1 MDVLRS
7 LEGDRRGWVVTTYG
21 YNTAKQLVETIRSA
35 TETTPEIIISYI
47 RDADGRILSIRR
59 DIGALTTTESTE
71 YDDLGRIVSS
81 TDTLGRVTKTAYSD
95 NHLTKTVITPSGST
109 LITQTYY
116 DGTTILQGGT
126 GQREIETQLELKE
139 EGILTT
145 TLSKGIILSRSLSN
159 GFGETVWQEHPNT
172 LGGFIVTKN
181 TYNNKGQLVRTQ
193 IENMA
198 PTLTKYNELG
208 QTVKQI
214 ILLDELQP
222 DNPAKNRISESSSY
236 YQARE
241 DGIYQVQTSTIYNSP
256 RTALD
261 TNYRNHGFAVKLHIR
276 K

>member
-1 MDVLRS
+1 M
-7 LEGDRRGWVVTTYG
+7 
-21 YNTAKQLVETIRSA
+21 
-35 TETTPEIIISYI
+35 
-47 RDADGRILSIRR
+47 
-59 DIGALTTTESTE
+59 
-71 YDDLGRIVSS
+71 
-81 TDTLGRVTKTAYSD
+81 
-95 NHLTKTVITPSGST
+95 
-109 LITQTYY
+109 
-116 DGTTILQGGT
+116 
-126 GQREIETQLELKE
+126 KE

-241 DGIYQVQTSTIYNSP
+241 DGIYQVQTSTIYNSQGLP
-256 RTALD
+256 LTQ
-261 TNYRNHGFAVKLHIR
+261 TTETMVSPVKTPY
-276 K
+276 